1 MTAVYN
7 HGNDSIDKM
16 YRIFRKAVEKS
27 GLFADLRRKEFYEK
41 PSIRLR
47 KKHLSAIKRLQKE
60 KLEEI
65 EGKPER
71 EDRKDRKDRKEQRAG

>member
-1 MTAVYN
+1 MTTVYN

-47 KKHLSAIKRLQKE
+47 KKHLSAIKRMQKD

-71 EDRKDRKDRKEQRAG
+71 KERKERKEPRPVET